1 MLCQG
6 WVMIMLAQPRG
17 GTCGCHSRPGC
28 FKFFVV
34 RGWMVGEKKEDEASS
49 VVAGLLFVALRL
61 GLRVLA
67 LGLASG

>member
-1 MLCQG
+1 MSGLYHDHDCPASG
-6 WVMIMLAQPRG
+6 WHLWSPFRAG
-17 GTCGCHSRPGC
+17 LLT
-28 FKFFVV
+28 FFVV

-49 VVAGLLFVALRL
+49 VVAGLLFVVLRL